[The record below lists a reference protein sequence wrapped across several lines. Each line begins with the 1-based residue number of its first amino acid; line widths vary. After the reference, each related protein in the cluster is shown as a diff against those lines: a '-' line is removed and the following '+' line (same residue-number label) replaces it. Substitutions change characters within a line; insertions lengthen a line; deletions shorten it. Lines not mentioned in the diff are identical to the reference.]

1 MIDTRI
7 TIKMIETAINKGIR
21 DIEYNPK
28 RGVRNLVDL
37 ANHFTIGPFQKGVL
51 NIMEVMLSNSN
62 SPYYKMVA
70 ELVNNVDHNT
80 IKTFG
85 INIGYNSWNNGAKK
99 IREEEKLHGYN
110 IPWTIIFNFKKQIG
124 DKISTDEIINIIKQG
139 KKIGIYSYMFFMDNM
154 DGFLDIVR
162 KNLDCAFI
170 LYVPHY
176 KLTEKNIIKI
186 KSYHNTF
193 FSILYDRH
201 IDLQDFKNTIQ
212 LLHNNK
218 CLFGIHSYYDDGNV
232 EDILN
237 HEWVNGLKDFRC
249 VFGFVIQSNKCSLE
263 NAAFIH
269 EYVLN
274 SKTNQEHSAFLIDL
288 YEDIAKINK
297 IISIESCCLS
307 INKNGDAF
315 FGGCN
320 KQGVFNIKEMSL
332 VEILSKSKED

>member
-21 DIEYNPK
+21 DIECNPK

-37 ANHFTIGPFQKGVL
+37 ANHFTMGPFQKDVL

-62 SPYYKMVA
+62 SPYYNMVS

-85 INIGYNSWNNGAKK
+85 INIGYNSWNNGSKK
-99 IREEEKLHGYN
+99 IREGKKLHGYN
-110 IPWTIIFNFKKQIG
+110 IPWTIIFNFKNQIG
-124 DKISTDEIINIIKQG
+124 DKISPDEIINIIKQG
-139 KKIGIYSYMFFMDNM
+139 KRIGIYSYMFFMDSM
-154 DGFLDIVR
+154 DGFSDIVR
-162 KNLDCAFI
+162 KNIDCAFI

-176 KLTEKNIIKI
+176 KLTEEKMIKI
-186 KSYHNTF
+186 KSYDNII

-201 IDLQDFKNTIQ
+201 TDIQEFKKTIQ

-218 CLFGIHSYYDDGNV
+218 CLFGIHSYYDDGNAK
-232 EDILN
+232 DILN
-237 HEWVNGLKDFRC
+237 NKWVNVLKDFRC
-249 VFGFVIQSNKCSLE
+249 VFGFLIQSNKCSIK
-263 NAAFIH
+263 NAALMH

-274 SKTNQEHSAFLIDL
+274 SKTNQEHSSFLIDL
-288 YEDIAKINK
+288 YKDIARINK

-307 INKNGDAF
+307 IKKNGEVCF
-315 FGGCN
+315 CGCSN
-320 KQGVFNIKEMSL
+320 QVAFNIKEMSL